1 MKHYIDQN
9 GVIYAYEADGSQDH
23 LIGGKTPIEG
33 DALVAALAVAAQR
46 AEAILEAR
54 KQAQPR

>member
-9 GVIYAYEADGSQDH
+9 GVVYAYEVNGSQDH
-23 LIGGKTPIEG
+23 LIKGKTRIEG
-33 DALVAALAVAAQR
+33 DALVAALTAAAQK
-46 AEAILEAR
+46 AEAVLEAR